1 MSQNQSQELNVS
13 VAVSI
18 NAKLRTDYCLVS
30 ANQPFEAL
38 VSGRQISAT
47 ANHQRRFD
55 LSWWVHARE
64 GPGFLKLIDNPSRF
78 TPLRRR
84 LGVTVSPCGTR
95 RPYLGLSIVV

>member
-1 MSQNQSQELNVS
+1 MGSTGSQSQSQKLNVS

-18 NAKLRTDYCLVS
+18 NAKLRTDYRLIT
-30 ANQPFEAL
+30 ANQPFEEL

-55 LSWWVHARE
+55 LSWWVHVRE
-64 GPGFLKLIDNPSRF
+64 DPEFLKLIDNPSRF

-84 LGVTVSPCGTR
+84 LGVTV
-95 RPYLGLSIVV
+95 